1 VGLGGTVDP
10 ILCLRHR
17 FRQRSEELSDNSI
30 PIDYASDLSED
41 NIDRREKFVL
51 SLEIRA
57 LNDRI
62 KHCAIHYY
70 YTMGG
75 ALTISMCIVYDSFH

>member
-1 VGLGGTVDP
+1 VGRLGGTADP

-17 FRQRSEELSDNSI
+17 FRQRSEELSDN
-30 PIDYASDLSED
+30 IDYASDLSED
-41 NIDRREKFVL
+41 NIDRREKFML

-57 LNDRI
+57 LNDRT

-70 YTMGG
+70 YTTGG